1 MRCFGNLFKS
11 QFHAIVSLKLIDE
24 SWVRDERNPPF
35 FRVEAFELLSKDP
48 VVSLVVSFP
57 FSVIVFTLGLSLIS

>member
-1 MRCFGNLFKS
+1 MSCLEDFFKS

-35 FRVEAFELLSKDP
+35 FRVEALELLSKDP
-48 VVSLVVSFP
+48 VDSLVVFFP
-57 FSVIVFTLGLSLIS
+57 FSVIVFILRLSLNP

>member
-1 MRCFGNLFKS
+1 MSCLEDFFKS

-35 FRVEAFELLSKDP
+35 FRVEALELLSKDP
-48 VVSLVVSFP
+48 IDSLVIFLS
-57 FSVIVFTLGLSLIS
+57 FSVLIFILELSFIP